1 MNILQWIREN
11 LSSLVLSILLALVIW
26 VSAVTSANPNV
37 EADLVVPLVVK
48 GMASDIT
55 IIDQVPENVN
65 LTVLAPESVIE
76 AVQQENVIT
85 TQIDLSDLD
94 AGTYRFPI
102 LVNLPEEIRPI
113 RVIEQTPT
121 QLQLSLGKIISIEKN
136 IKINVEGEPA
146 VGYKVGSLEWDQS
159 PVTISGREDLIQQ
172 VDSVIGTLDISDAS
186 ENVTR
191 ELPLVAQDEM
201 GNPITN
207 ITLSPETVRVNQV
220 IDLQGGYR
228 NVAVNVVTQG
238 LVEPGYRFTSITPAP
253 PTVMVFSEN
262 PQLVEQLPGYINTNP
277 LDLTGID
284 GYLETILELDLPDGV
299 TVVGDPTVLV
309 QVNVTA
315 LETNISVSR
324 EIEVIGLLPG
334 LTAEVSPPQV
344 SVRVSGPVPVLDN
357 LTERDIR
364 VIVDLTNFDAG
375 VHTVEPTVEILPTD
389 VELED
394 ISPVEVEVRIEAE
407 SSTATGS

>member
-1 MNILQWIREN
+1 MKILQWIREH
-11 LSSLVLSILLALVIW
+11 LASLVLSILLALVIW

-37 EADLVVPLVVK
+37 EADLAVPLVVK

-55 IIDQVPENVN
+55 LITEIPANVN

-76 AVQQENVIT
+76 AVQQENIIT
-85 TQIDLSDLD
+85 AQVDLTDLD
-94 AGTYRFPI
+94 AGTYRFPVLI
-102 LVNLPEEIRPI
+102 NIPEEIRPI
-113 RVIEQTPT
+113 RVIEQTPI
-121 QLQLSLGKIISIEKN
+121 QLQLALGQLISTEKN

-146 VGYKVGSLEWDQS
+146 VGYKIGSLEWDRS
-159 PVTISGREDLIQQ
+159 SVTISGRQDLIQQ
-172 VDSVIGTLDISDAS
+172 VDSVVATLDISDAS

-191 ELPLVAQDEM
+191 ELTLVAQDEM
-201 GNPITN
+201 GNPVTN
-207 ITLSPETVRVNQV
+207 IDLSPETVRVKQV

-262 PQLVEQLPGYINTNP
+262 PKLVEQLPGYINTNP

-309 QVNVTA
+309 QVNITP
-315 LETNISVSR
+315 LETNISVSK
-324 EIEVIGLLPG
+324 EIELIGLLPG
-334 LTAEVSPPQV
+334 LSAEVSPPQV
-344 SVRVSGPVPVLDN
+344 SVRISGPVPVLDN

-364 VIVDLTNFDAG
+364 VIVDLTNIDVG
-375 VHTVEPTVEILPTD
+375 VHTVEPTVEILPSE
-389 VELED
+389 VKLED
-394 ISPVEVEVRIEAE
+394 ISPVEVEVNIQTEP
-407 SSTATGS
+407 STAAGS

>member
-1 MNILQWIREN
+1 MKILQWIREN
-11 LSSLVLSILLALVIW
+11 LASLVLSILLALVIW

-37 EADLVVPLVVK
+37 EADLAVPLVVK

-55 IIDQVPENVN
+55 LITEVPANVN

-76 AVQQENVIT
+76 AVQQENIIT
-85 TQIDLSDLD
+85 AQVDLTDLD
-94 AGTYRFPI
+94 AGTYRFPVLI
-102 LVNLPEEIRPI
+102 NIPEEIRPI

-121 QLQLSLGKIISIEKN
+121 QLQLALGQLISTEKN
-136 IKINVEGEPA
+136 IKIDVEGEPA
-146 VGYKVGSLEWDQS
+146 VGYKIGSLEWDRS
-159 PVTISGREDLIQQ
+159 SVTISGREDLIQQ
-172 VDSVIGTLDISDAS
+172 VDSVIATLDISDAS

-191 ELPLVAQDEM
+191 ELTLVAQDEM
-201 GNPITN
+201 GNPVTN
-207 ITLSPETVRVNQV
+207 IDLSPETVRVNQV

-277 LDLTGID
+277 LDLTGVD

-309 QVNVTA
+309 QVNITP

-334 LTAEVSPPQV
+334 LSAEVSPPQV

-364 VIVDLTNFDAG
+364 VIVDLTNIDVG
-375 VHTVEPTVEILPTD
+375 VHTVEPTVEILPSE

-394 ISPVEVEVRIEAE
+394 ISPVEVEVKIQTEP
-407 SSTATGS
+407 STAAGS